1 MTKYPLINEYG
12 EINWRYQPKDI
23 VQKLVALGLARYD
36 WYYNAYLSTS
46 LTVKLV
52 REIALFAQ
60 QHDLEIAPYDEF
72 DLSIEHP
79 EALVTHYYLKHQD
92 MSHADTYV
100 GRLPKPQ
107 PKQLSHYHRAGVVYA
122 VHTHSC
128 FIADPEPA
136 DRQIIAL
143 SAAHQ
148 VEGYPCVLVCRDQE
162 RDAWLY
168 RVREYLPGDVQILDA
183 GAVTP
188 ETPKKSLWVVD
199 YYNLEHKIGLPPG
212 APQHRSIIVDHAHFI
227 KNPNTNRTK
236 EVIPITEKVRYR
248 FLVTDFPVNLSPSD
262 LREPLEILG
271 KTQEFQ
277 IMTDFLEMVNTDP
290 LDNQE
295 LLRSNTEYRTRL
307 AKLYR
312 QLRRTYLVRRADEPG
327 LRTHEH
333 IHQIE
338 LKPIPARINLD
349 DVLSDLRLLGLQKT
363 EQAIAWLRRFLS
375 ENSGK
380 ALIFAHHNDVVE
392 EMATALNLPAIYGK
406 VVDDD
411 KRSAIAAS
419 FIHPNGPQA
428 LIVASDVELT
438 WPLAPVS
445 ALVFVELWITPR
457 QLYGFVDHILG
468 QDETRT
474 LPVHLLHV
482 RDSLD
487 DDALER
493 LGLRLDD
500 YDLTMDGVQPKA

>member
-1 MTKYPLINEYG
+1 MPKYPLINEYG
-12 EINWRYQPKDI
+12 EINWRYQPRPI
-23 VQKLVALGLARYD
+23 VQELAALGMASYD
-36 WYYNAYLSTS
+36 WYYNAYISAP
-46 LTVKLV
+46 LTVALV
-52 REIALFAQ
+52 QEIARYAQ
-60 QHDLEIAPYDEF
+60 QHDLEIAPNEEF
-72 DLSIEHP
+72 DLSIEQP
-79 EALVTHYYLKHQD
+79 ETLVTHYYLKHQD

-107 PKQLSHYHRAGVVYA
+107 PEQLSPFHKAGVVYA

-128 FIADPEPA
+128 FIADQEPA

-148 VEGYPCVLVCRDQE
+148 VEGYPLVLICREQE
-162 RDAWLY
+162 RQDWINRA
-168 RVREYLPGDVQILDA
+168 RECLPGDVQILDV
-183 GAVTP
+183 GEVTP

-212 APQHRSIIVDHAHFI
+212 APGHYSVIVDHAHFI
-227 KNPNTNRTK
+227 KNPDTNRTK

-277 IMTDFLEMVNTDP
+277 GMTDFLEMVNTDP
-290 LDNQE
+290 LDNRE
-295 LLRSNTEYRTRL
+295 LLRSNTEYHTRL

-312 QLRRTYLVRRADEPG
+312 QLRRTCLVRRADEPG

-338 LKPIPARINLD
+338 LKPIPARIDMD
-349 DVLSDLRLLGLQKT
+349 DVLSDLRYLGLQKT
-363 EQAIAWLRRFLS
+363 EQAIAWLRHFLS

-392 EMATALNLPAIYGK
+392 ELASALNLLAIYGK
-406 VVDDD
+406 VTDDD
-411 KRSAIAAS
+411 KRGAIAAS

-438 WPLAPVS
+438 WNLAPVT

-482 RDSLD
+482 KDSLD
-487 DDALER
+487 DDALQR